1 MPSRALLVLLAA
13 PFTTAESAVSTLHL
27 SVCPSALQL
36 AQGPAAAAAYAARTQ
51 HVYPTVHEAQVAL
64 RAALVAGHT
73 GDSVIELC
81 EGAHQVSD
89 AIVIDQLD
97 MAAANRTVEIRGPR
111 GSAATLDAGLLI
123 TGWKPSSTIAGVWEA
138 PIPAGSE
145 SRQLWVDDRRAPR
158 VHSSPVG
165 CSGGPVDS
173 TLECDKTIIGGNIT
187 ATGYS
192 AVPDPQVHISSTS
205 LTKWLAGAE
214 FVYGR
219 GTTGASWTEPRCTV
233 TSVSAGSTPGLVDIV
248 MAQPCWAHAFSK
260 GQGQGPHK
268 GPSDIE
274 NSLEFFRSDS
284 LSKSTAGEWFGD
296 FANNKVYYKPMP
308 GETPAGIKAVLGTV
322 PSSGDGAATFVLR
335 SGVERVRFTN
345 LAFTHN
351 TWLQP
356 SGPDGFVDLQSG
368 FFFDTPDG
376 KDSILRGVPGTL
388 TLHGTKNINV
398 TNCTFEHLGLTGLLA
413 DEGAQGISVTH
424 STFRDVSGSAIALGN
439 VSKAILTKEEEDGPF
454 LVENN
459 HISNTGAEYKG
470 CAGVFG
476 GYIVETSVLHNDIA
490 NCSNGCVTIGWGWGA
505 NNVSSMIA

>member
-1 MPSRALLVLLAA
+1 MDTSTIAISTMNPRAIQTCRCEFSVFPSRGRYRS
-13 PFTTAESAVSTLHL
+13 TTLDE
-27 SVCPSALQL
+27 
-36 AQGPAAAAAYAARTQ
+36 
-51 HVYPTVHEAQVAL
+51 L
-64 RAALVAGHT
+64 RAASAL
-73 GDSVIELC
+73 SK
-81 EGAHQVSD
+81 
-89 AIVIDQLD
+89 LD

-123 TGWKPSSTIAGVWEA
+123 TGWKLSSTIAGVWEA

-284 LSKSTAGEWFGD
+284 LSKSTAGEWFG
-296 FANNKVYYKPMP
+296 
-308 GETPAGIKAVLGTV
+308 GGT
-322 PSSGDGAATFVLR
+322 
-335 SGVERVRFTN
+335 RVR
-345 LAFTHN
+345 AG
-351 TWLQP
+351 
-356 SGPDGFVDLQSG
+356 SG
-368 FFFDTPDG
+368 
-376 KDSILRGVPGTL
+376 
-388 TLHGTKNINV
+388 
-398 TNCTFEHLGLTGLLA
+398 
-413 DEGAQGISVTH
+413 GALS
-424 STFRDVSGSAIALGN
+424 
-439 VSKAILTKEEEDGPF
+439 PF
-454 LVENN
+454 LPAV
-459 HISNTGAEYKG
+459 
-470 CAGVFG
+470 
-476 GYIVETSVLHNDIA
+476 YIRLVP
-490 NCSNGCVTIGWGWGA
+490 
-505 NNVSSMIA
+505 VS